1 MQAQLGSGQFEIYVF
16 EISFYLKSQCSYRLR
31 FSLFGSFIKIYQQWP
46 SVIYE
51 VNVEIISE
59 SSVYVGRGNQLKP
72 LLWSVQVSLS
82 VGNSRLSIVMFQRE
96 SY

>member
-1 MQAQLGSGQFEIYVF
+1 MFLQVTL
-16 EISFYLKSQCSYRLR
+16 
-31 FSLFGSFIKIYQQWP
+31 FSVWIIHKDVPTWP

-72 LLWSVQVSLS
+72 LLQSVQVSLS
-82 VGNSRLSIVMFQRE
+82 VGNSRLSMVMFQRE
-96 SY
+96 S